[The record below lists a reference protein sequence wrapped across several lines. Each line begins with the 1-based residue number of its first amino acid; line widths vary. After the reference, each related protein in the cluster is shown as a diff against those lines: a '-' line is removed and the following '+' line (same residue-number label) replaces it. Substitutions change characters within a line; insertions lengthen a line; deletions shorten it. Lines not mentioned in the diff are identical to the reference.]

1 MDSDCLSV
9 ISLFFLKI
17 CKFVSLDDSS
27 VIFSSETVSSGRSR
41 IRKRKN
47 LGHRSR
53 SQNHVCRPVKD
64 KDLKDLNFL
73 DPKRVKEAFKD
84 MNSYNAGGPDG
95 MKSIVFQNLPDN
107 MLNRISKIYQA
118 CVKLSFTPPKWC
130 EADVIFL
137 AKPDKP
143 RYDVPNSFR
152 PISKLAD
159 DIFISFC
166 TW

>member
-1 MDSDCLSV
+1 MIPKGL
-9 ISLFFLKI
+9 
-17 CKFVSLDDSS
+17 
-27 VIFSSETVSSGRSR
+27 
-41 IRKRKN
+41 RK
-47 LGHRSR
+47 
-53 SQNHVCRPVKD
+53 
-64 KDLKDLNFL
+64 
-73 DPKRVKEAFKD
+73 FKD

-152 PISKLAD
+152 PISKFNV
-159 DIFISFC
+159 IPK
-166 TW
+166 